1 MTGNLLKLSDTTHVV
16 AVVAAAL
23 TLGGCN
29 KDNVID
35 DDSGEALPGNVRVEV
50 IDYSP
55 APGQFINIV
64 PAYAAGDDATA
75 INRKATDALNSGDYI
90 SLGAWGGSITLRLD
104 RYIRNIPGRADFAV
118 LGNAYYTPAASDGR
132 QCGNSEPGIILV
144 MEDRNRNGKPD
155 DGWYEIPGSENARA
169 TDATYS
175 VTYNILGPRQITW
188 TDNLGATGTL
198 YDGSDYHE
206 QPFVPQWLN
215 VGKTMTFTG
224 RRLPDNG
231 FYDSESMQY
240 KQYVYDGY
248 ADCRPNNDAA
258 RGIDISSAVDTDG
271 RPANL
276 SRVDFIRIYTAV
288 LQVNGPMGEC
298 STEVAGIEALH

>member
-1 MTGNLLKLSDTTHVV
+1 MIRKQLNLSTTVKFF
-16 AVVAAAL
+16 AFATAAA

-29 KDNVID
+29 KDEVID
-35 DDSGEALPGNVRVEV
+35 DDSGEALPGRVSVEV

-64 PAYAAGDDATA
+64 PAYATGDDAAA
-75 INRKATDALNSGDYI
+75 IRRKATDALNKGDYI
-90 SLGAWGGSITLRLD
+90 SLGAWGGSITLKLD
-104 RYIRNIPGRADFAV
+104 RYITNSPGRADFAV
-118 LGNAYYTPAASDGR
+118 LGNAYYTPDAPDGR
-132 QCGNSEPGIILV
+132 RCGNSEPGIILV
-144 MEDRNRNGKPD
+144 MEDRNGNGLPD
-155 DGWYEIPGSENARA
+155 DGWCEIAGSEDARA
-169 TDATYS
+169 TDASYS
-175 VTYNILGPRQITW
+175 VTYNILGPRHITW
-188 TDNLGATGTL
+188 TDNRGASGTL

-231 FYDSESMQY
+231 FYDTESKQY

-248 ADCRPNNDAA
+248 ADCRPNNATE
-258 RGIDISSAVDTDG
+258 RGIDISSAVGPDG
-271 RPANL
+271 HAAGL
-276 SRVDFIRIYTAV
+276 SRIDFVRIYTAV

>member
-1 MTGNLLKLSDTTHVV
+1 MTVKSLKLSNKAT
-16 AVVAAAL
+16 VAAVIATTLAL
-23 TLGGCN
+23 GACN
-29 KDNVID
+29 KDEVI
-35 DDSGEALPGNVRVEV
+35 DDSGEAMPGIVRVEV

-64 PAYAAGDDATA
+64 PKYTAGDDVST
-75 INRKATDALNSGDYI
+75 INRKATEALNRGDYI

-104 RYIRNIPGRADFAV
+104 RYIRNIAGRADFAV
-118 LGNAYYTPAASDGR
+118 LGNAYYTPDASDGR
-132 QCGNSEPGIILV
+132 QCGSSEPGIILV
-144 MEDRNRNGKPD
+144 MEDRNGNGIPD
-155 DGWYEIPGSENARA
+155 DGWYEIPGSEHTRA
-169 TDATYS
+169 GDTDYT
-175 VTYNILGPRQITW
+175 VTYNILGPRHITW
-188 TDNLGATGTL
+188 TDNLGASGTL

-215 VGKTMTFTG
+215 AGNAMTFTG

-231 FYDSESMQY
+231 FYDPESKQY

-258 RGIDISSAVDTDG
+258 RGIDIGSAVDADG
-271 RPANL
+271 HSANL
-276 SRVDFIRIYTAV
+276 SRIDFVRIYTAV
-288 LQVNGPMGEC
+288 LQVNGPLGEC